1 MVTIPQAT
9 QDHYRRMQRLQILA
23 LRASRRSWTRVDWRH
38 LSPSW
43 APLVAR
49 ELEPLMS
56 GIQVQAAASGASYGA
71 LTLAEQGSWVA
82 PEAFVDPRAFG
93 GYAADGRSLDG
104 LLFSPIT
111 SVKTWIADGRSAS
124 EALAMG
130 GRALDTIV
138 RTVVAD
144 AGRQAAGIDTA
155 SRKSVGYV
163 RMLNPPS
170 CSRCIVLAGRLYRWN
185 TGFRR
190 HPRCDCVHV
199 QSAAGSTQAA
209 LDEGLISDPYE
220 YFQGLPKDEQN
231 KIFGEHEAAAIRDG
245 GDIFQVINSK
255 RGRQGAFTTEGTGRR
270 GNASTVLRPG
280 QRRMT
285 PETIYRLNPN
295 REDALKAL
303 RDQGY
308 ILPGGQVPTG
318 SLQGRVE
325 GFGQMGGGGTRKAA
339 SAAVEEAR
347 RTGVRDPRSRYTM
360 TAAERRLND
369 AERRYQMV
377 LEGRNPFASPGFGN
391 TPDPQGLGLNT
402 VGASRGPLTPQI
414 AAMVETDYRRWLAT
428 GGQKFAA

>member
-1 MVTIPQAT
+1 MANV
-9 QDHYRRMQRLQILA
+9 LA
-23 LRASRRSWTRVDWRH
+23 ASAIFYDTLRAIRRPATIQARRLWHEVAPAY
-38 LSPSW
+38 LSESW
-43 APLVAR
+43 ARVSPAMGAAIVAA
-49 ELEPLMS
+49 
-56 GIQVQAAASGASYGA
+56 QVEAAAAGSTYGA
-71 LTLAEQGSWVA
+71 FALAEQGSWVA
-82 PEAFVDPRAFG
+82 PEAFVDPKSFG
-93 GYAADGRSLDG
+93 GGWTSSGARLDQT
-104 LLFSPIT
+104 LQTPIIRT
-111 SVKTWIADGRSAS
+111 K
-124 EALAMG
+124 EALAG
-130 GRALDTIV
+130 GATRMQALDIGWQTLSGIV
-138 RTVVAD
+138 GMQISD
-144 AGRQAAGIDTA
+144 AGRVSAGVDVA

-170 CSRCIVLAGRLYRWN
+170 CSRCVVLAGRFYRWN
-185 TGFRR
+185 AGFRR
-190 HPRCDCVHV
+190 HPRCDCVH
-199 QSAAGSTQAA
+199 QPSRGLEGAKS
-209 LDEGLISDPYE
+209 EGLIDDPYE
-220 YFQGLPKDEQN
+220 YFTSLSKDEQDRA
-231 KIFGEHEAAAIRDG
+231 FGKHEAEAIRDG

-325 GFGQMGGGGTRKAA
+325 GFGQMGRGGTRKAA

-360 TAAERRLND
+360 TAAEQRLND

-377 LEGRNPFASPGFGN
+377 LEGRNPFAAPGFGN
-391 TPDPQGLGLNT
+391 VPDPFGEGLNR
-402 VGASRGPLTPQI
+402 VGASRAPLTPQI
-414 AAMVETDYRRWLAT
+414 AATVEADYRRWLRT
-428 GGQKFAA
+428 GGQVF